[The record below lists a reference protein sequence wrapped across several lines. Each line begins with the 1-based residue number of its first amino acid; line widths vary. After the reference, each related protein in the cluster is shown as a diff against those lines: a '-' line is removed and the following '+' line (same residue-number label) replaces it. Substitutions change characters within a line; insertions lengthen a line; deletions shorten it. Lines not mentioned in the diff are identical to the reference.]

1 MSKFSIIIPVYNVEQ
16 YLEECVKSVLAQT
29 YTDFEIL
36 LIDDGSPDNSGILC
50 DKLAKADSRIR
61 VFHQEN
67 RGLSGARNTG
77 IRNAVGD
84 YLQFLDSD
92 DWWASP
98 DVLRE
103 IAARLDL
110 TNADVL
116 SYDYRK
122 SYDGKLSATYFGS
135 ASDAPTDLRDDSL
148 NYMLSNSLWVTGA
161 CNKAI
166 RRNLFDGGDLFFR
179 EGITSEDIDWTLR
192 LALIAQ
198 RFDYC
203 NTVAFV
209 YRQRNNSISHSISLK
224 AVNFLCGNVEEC
236 VKLLRA
242 ATPQKARVMMPFVG
256 YQYATL
262 LHNYACQPR
271 ADRLPPLDDRVRAL
285 LPLLKSSSNGK
296 VRFMRLSTL
305 LFGFKF
311 TLFLLR
317 TRQKMIELL
326 RRV

>member
-1 MSKFSIIIPVYNVEQ
+1 MSRFSIIIPVYNVEQ
-16 YLEECVKSVLAQT
+16 YLDECVKSVLAQT

-36 LIDDGSPDNSGILC
+36 LIDDGSPDNSGALC
-50 DKLAKADSRIR
+50 DKLAKEDSRIR

-77 IRNAVGD
+77 IRNAVGE

-103 IAARLDL
+103 IADRLDL
-110 TNADVL
+110 IDADVL

-135 ASDAPTDLRDDSL
+135 AADAPTDLGDDSL
-148 NYMLSNSLWVTGA
+148 DYMISNSLWVTGA

-166 RRNLFDGGDLFFR
+166 RRSLFDGGDLFFR

-192 LALIAQ
+192 LALKAR

-203 NTVAFV
+203 STVAFV
-209 YRQRNNSISHSISLK
+209 YRQRNGSISHSISLK
-224 AVNFLCGNVEEC
+224 AVGILVSNVEEC
-236 VKLLRA
+236 VKLLRDA
-242 ATPQKARVMMPFVG
+242 DEDKARVMTPFVS

-262 LHNYACQPR
+262 LHNYAGLAKAER
-271 ADRLPPLDDRVRAL
+271 VSPLDDRVRAL
-285 LPLLKSSSNGK
+285 LPLLKNSSNGK
-296 VRFMRLSTL
+296 VRFMYLSTS
-305 LFGFKF
+305 LFGFNF

-317 TRQKMIELL
+317 TRQKLIELL